1 MKLYTEHKQVI
12 LASSSKT
19 RVNYLKQH
27 LDRILVVRHKVDEK
41 KIKDE
46 FIETNFTDLV
56 RLLAKKKAESVME
69 DYSKNIII
77 GSDQILVCEG
87 KLINKS
93 ENLSDA
99 KNNLINLRGKRHTLI
114 SSLYVIKNKKFYFEE
129 TKKAEMLFKK
139 ISQKKIDEYLSEQNK
154 EVLKS
159 VGSYRIED
167 NSKYNF
173 LKILKGD
180 YETIIGFPLK
190 NFIKKFMKG
199 KKMTL
204 FVIGK
209 PIKHSLSPLIHNY
222 WINKYQLGLE
232 YKKMEVEKE
241 SLPSLIE
248 NVREGKITGL
258 NITLP
263 YKKDIISYID
273 EVSHSAKD
281 IGAINTVFLRG
292 NKVYGENTDGIGF
305 TRALEKKTKFN
316 FSNKSIYILGAGG
329 ASYGIIS
336 ELIKKKVE
344 KIYVTNRTKQKTIQL
359 VNFFKTKNKE
369 INLEFVEWK
378 DLVPNS
384 DVDLIINTT
393 SFGMKDN
400 ECLKIDINNL
410 RDTLIFVDIIYN
422 PKETELLKL
431 FKKEGFV
438 CMNGLSM
445 LIEQAAVSFEL
456 WFNISLNNKDIEEVK
471 KICEAS
477 Y

>member
-1 MKLYTEHKQVI
+1 
-12 LASSSKT
+12 
-19 RVNYLKQH
+19 
-27 LDRILVVRHKVDEK
+27 
-41 KIKDE
+41 
-46 FIETNFTDLV
+46 
-56 RLLAKKKAESVME
+56 
-69 DYSKNIII
+69 
-77 GSDQILVCEG
+77 
-87 KLINKS
+87 
-93 ENLSDA
+93 
-99 KNNLINLRGKRHTLI
+99 
-114 SSLYVIKNKKFYFEE
+114 
-129 TKKAEMLFKK
+129 
-139 ISQKKIDEYLSEQNK
+139 
-154 EVLKS
+154 
-159 VGSYRIED
+159 
-167 NSKYNF
+167 
-173 LKILKGD
+173 
-180 YETIIGFPLK
+180 
-190 NFIKKFMKG
+190 
-199 KKMTL
+199 MTL

-222 WINKYQLGLE
+222 WINKYELGLE
-232 YKKMEVEKE
+232 YKKMEVERE

-248 NVREGKITGL
+248 NVRDEKITGL

-273 EVSHSAKD
+273 EVSYSAKD

-336 ELIKKKVE
+336 ELIGKNVE

-359 VNFFKTKNKE
+359 IKHFKTKNKE
-369 INLEFVEWK
+369 IKLEFIEWK
-378 DLVPNS
+378 DLAPNS

-400 ECLKIDINNL
+400 ECIKINMNNL
-410 RDTLIFVDIIYN
+410 RDTLIFVDIIYS

-438 CMNGLSM
+438 CMNGLNM

>member
-1 MKLYTEHKQVI
+1 
-12 LASSSKT
+12 
-19 RVNYLKQH
+19 
-27 LDRILVVRHKVDEK
+27 
-41 KIKDE
+41 
-46 FIETNFTDLV
+46 
-56 RLLAKKKAESVME
+56 
-69 DYSKNIII
+69 
-77 GSDQILVCEG
+77 
-87 KLINKS
+87 
-93 ENLSDA
+93 
-99 KNNLINLRGKRHTLI
+99 
-114 SSLYVIKNKKFYFEE
+114 
-129 TKKAEMLFKK
+129 
-139 ISQKKIDEYLSEQNK
+139 
-154 EVLKS
+154 
-159 VGSYRIED
+159 
-167 NSKYNF
+167 
-173 LKILKGD
+173 
-180 YETIIGFPLK
+180 
-190 NFIKKFMKG
+190 
-199 KKMTL
+199 MTL

-222 WINKYQLGLE
+222 WINKYGLGLE
-232 YKKMEVEKE
+232 YKKMEVERE

-248 NVREGKITGL
+248 NVRDKKITGL

-273 EVSHSAKD
+273 EVSYSAKD
-281 IGAINTVFLRG
+281 IGAINTVFLREK
-292 NKVYGENTDGIGF
+292 KVYGENTDGIGF

-336 ELIKKKVE
+336 ELIGKNVA

-359 VNFFKTKNKE
+359 IKHFKTKNKE

-378 DLVPNS
+378 DLAPNS

-400 ECLKIDINNL
+400 ECIKINMNNL
-410 RDTLIFVDIIYN
+410 RDTLIFVDIIYS

-438 CMNGLSM
+438 CMNGLNM

>member
-1 MKLYTEHKQVI
+1 
-12 LASSSKT
+12 
-19 RVNYLKQH
+19 
-27 LDRILVVRHKVDEK
+27 
-41 KIKDE
+41 
-46 FIETNFTDLV
+46 
-56 RLLAKKKAESVME
+56 
-69 DYSKNIII
+69 
-77 GSDQILVCEG
+77 
-87 KLINKS
+87 
-93 ENLSDA
+93 
-99 KNNLINLRGKRHTLI
+99 
-114 SSLYVIKNKKFYFEE
+114 
-129 TKKAEMLFKK
+129 
-139 ISQKKIDEYLSEQNK
+139 
-154 EVLKS
+154 
-159 VGSYRIED
+159 
-167 NSKYNF
+167 
-173 LKILKGD
+173 
-180 YETIIGFPLK
+180 
-190 NFIKKFMKG
+190 
-199 KKMTL
+199 MTL

-241 SLPSLIE
+241 LLPSLVE
-248 NVREGKITGL
+248 NIREGKITGL

-263 YKKDIISYID
+263 YKKDIISYVD

-305 TRALEKKTKFN
+305 TRALEKKTKFK

-336 ELIKKKVE
+336 ELIKKKVK
-344 KIYVTNRTKQKTIQL
+344 KIYVTNRTKQRTIQL
-359 VNFFKTKNKE
+359 LNFFKTKNKE
-369 INLEFVEWK
+369 INLEFVEWE

-400 ECLKIDINNL
+400 ECLKIDINNI
-410 RDTLIFVDIIYN
+410 RDTLIFVDIIYS

-456 WFNISLNNKDIEEVK
+456 WFNISLNNKDIDEVK
-471 KICEAS
+471 KICETS

>member
-1 MKLYTEHKQVI
+1 
-12 LASSSKT
+12 
-19 RVNYLKQH
+19 
-27 LDRILVVRHKVDEK
+27 
-41 KIKDE
+41 
-46 FIETNFTDLV
+46 
-56 RLLAKKKAESVME
+56 
-69 DYSKNIII
+69 
-77 GSDQILVCEG
+77 
-87 KLINKS
+87 
-93 ENLSDA
+93 
-99 KNNLINLRGKRHTLI
+99 
-114 SSLYVIKNKKFYFEE
+114 
-129 TKKAEMLFKK
+129 
-139 ISQKKIDEYLSEQNK
+139 
-154 EVLKS
+154 
-159 VGSYRIED
+159 
-167 NSKYNF
+167 
-173 LKILKGD
+173 
-180 YETIIGFPLK
+180 
-190 NFIKKFMKG
+190 
-199 KKMTL
+199 MTL

-241 SLPSLIE
+241 LLPSLVE
-248 NVREGKITGL
+248 NIREGKITGL

-263 YKKDIISYID
+263 YKKDIISYVD

-305 TRALEKKTKFN
+305 TRALEKKTKFK
-316 FSNKSIYILGAGG
+316 FSNKSIFILGAGG

-336 ELIKKKVE
+336 ELIKKKVK
-344 KIYVTNRTKQKTIQL
+344 KIYVTNRTKQRTIQL
-359 VNFFKTKNKE
+359 LNFFKTKNKE
-369 INLEFVEWK
+369 INLEFVEWE

-400 ECLKIDINNL
+400 ECLKIDINNI
-410 RDTLIFVDIIYN
+410 RDTLIFVDIIYS

-471 KICEAS
+471 KICETS

>member
-1 MKLYTEHKQVI
+1 
-12 LASSSKT
+12 
-19 RVNYLKQH
+19 
-27 LDRILVVRHKVDEK
+27 
-41 KIKDE
+41 
-46 FIETNFTDLV
+46 
-56 RLLAKKKAESVME
+56 
-69 DYSKNIII
+69 
-77 GSDQILVCEG
+77 
-87 KLINKS
+87 
-93 ENLSDA
+93 
-99 KNNLINLRGKRHTLI
+99 
-114 SSLYVIKNKKFYFEE
+114 
-129 TKKAEMLFKK
+129 
-139 ISQKKIDEYLSEQNK
+139 
-154 EVLKS
+154 
-159 VGSYRIED
+159 
-167 NSKYNF
+167 
-173 LKILKGD
+173 
-180 YETIIGFPLK
+180 
-190 NFIKKFMKG
+190 
-199 KKMTL
+199 MTL

-222 WINKYQLGLE
+222 WINKYELGLE
-232 YKKMEVEKE
+232 YKKMEVERE

-248 NVREGKITGL
+248 NVRDKKITGL

-273 EVSHSAKD
+273 EVSYSAKD

-292 NKVYGENTDGIGF
+292 KKVYGENTDGIGF

-316 FSNKSIYILGAGG
+316 FSNKSIYIIGAGG
-329 ASYGIIS
+329 AAYGIIS

-344 KIYVTNRTKQKTIQL
+344 KIYITNRTKQKTIQL
-359 VNFFKTKNKE
+359 VNFFKTKNKK

-410 RDTLIFVDIIYN
+410 KDTLIFVDIIYN

-456 WFNISLNNKDIEEVK
+456 WFNISLNNKDIDEVK
-471 KICEAS
+471 KICETS

>member
-1 MKLYTEHKQVI
+1 
-12 LASSSKT
+12 
-19 RVNYLKQH
+19 
-27 LDRILVVRHKVDEK
+27 
-41 KIKDE
+41 
-46 FIETNFTDLV
+46 
-56 RLLAKKKAESVME
+56 
-69 DYSKNIII
+69 
-77 GSDQILVCEG
+77 
-87 KLINKS
+87 
-93 ENLSDA
+93 
-99 KNNLINLRGKRHTLI
+99 
-114 SSLYVIKNKKFYFEE
+114 
-129 TKKAEMLFKK
+129 
-139 ISQKKIDEYLSEQNK
+139 
-154 EVLKS
+154 
-159 VGSYRIED
+159 
-167 NSKYNF
+167 
-173 LKILKGD
+173 
-180 YETIIGFPLK
+180 
-190 NFIKKFMKG
+190 
-199 KKMTL
+199 MTL

-222 WINKYQLGLE
+222 WINKCQLGLE
-232 YKKMEVEKE
+232 YKKLEVEKE
-241 SLPSLIE
+241 LLPSLIE
-248 NVREGKITGL
+248 KIREGKITGL

-336 ELIKKKVE
+336 ELIGKNVE

-359 VNFFKTKNKE
+359 IKHFKTKNKE
-369 INLEFVEWK
+369 IKLEFVEWK
-378 DLVPNS
+378 DLAPNS

-400 ECLKIDINNL
+400 ECIKINMNNL
-410 RDTLIFVDIIYN
+410 RDTLIFVDIIYS

-438 CMNGLSM
+438 CMNGLNM

>member
-1 MKLYTEHKQVI
+1 
-12 LASSSKT
+12 
-19 RVNYLKQH
+19 
-27 LDRILVVRHKVDEK
+27 
-41 KIKDE
+41 
-46 FIETNFTDLV
+46 
-56 RLLAKKKAESVME
+56 
-69 DYSKNIII
+69 
-77 GSDQILVCEG
+77 
-87 KLINKS
+87 
-93 ENLSDA
+93 
-99 KNNLINLRGKRHTLI
+99 
-114 SSLYVIKNKKFYFEE
+114 
-129 TKKAEMLFKK
+129 
-139 ISQKKIDEYLSEQNK
+139 
-154 EVLKS
+154 
-159 VGSYRIED
+159 
-167 NSKYNF
+167 
-173 LKILKGD
+173 
-180 YETIIGFPLK
+180 
-190 NFIKKFMKG
+190 
-199 KKMTL
+199 MTL

-241 SLPSLIE
+241 LLPSLVE
-248 NVREGKITGL
+248 NIREGKITGL

-263 YKKDIISYID
+263 YKKDIISYVD

-305 TRALEKKTKFN
+305 TRALEKKTKFK

-336 ELIKKKVE
+336 ELIKKKVK
-344 KIYVTNRTKQKTIQL
+344 KIYVTNRTKQRTIQL
-359 VNFFKTKNKE
+359 LNFFKTKNKE
-369 INLEFVEWK
+369 INLEFVEWE

-400 ECLKIDINNL
+400 ECLKIDINNI
-410 RDTLIFVDIIYN
+410 RDTLIFVDIIYS

-471 KICEAS
+471 KICETS

>member
-1 MKLYTEHKQVI
+1 
-12 LASSSKT
+12 
-19 RVNYLKQH
+19 
-27 LDRILVVRHKVDEK
+27 
-41 KIKDE
+41 
-46 FIETNFTDLV
+46 
-56 RLLAKKKAESVME
+56 
-69 DYSKNIII
+69 
-77 GSDQILVCEG
+77 
-87 KLINKS
+87 
-93 ENLSDA
+93 
-99 KNNLINLRGKRHTLI
+99 
-114 SSLYVIKNKKFYFEE
+114 
-129 TKKAEMLFKK
+129 
-139 ISQKKIDEYLSEQNK
+139 
-154 EVLKS
+154 
-159 VGSYRIED
+159 
-167 NSKYNF
+167 
-173 LKILKGD
+173 
-180 YETIIGFPLK
+180 
-190 NFIKKFMKG
+190 
-199 KKMTL
+199 MTL

-222 WINKYQLGLE
+222 WIKKYQLGLE

-241 SLPSLIE
+241 SLSSLIE
-248 NVREGKITGL
+248 NLREGKITGL

-336 ELIKKKVE
+336 ELIKKKVK
-344 KIYVTNRTKQKTIQL
+344 KIYVTNRTKQRTIQL
-359 VNFFKTKNKE
+359 LNFFKTKNKE
-369 INLEFVEWK
+369 INLEFVEWE

-400 ECLKIDINNL
+400 ECLKIDINNI
-410 RDTLIFVDIIYN
+410 RDTLIFVDIIYS

>member
-1 MKLYTEHKQVI
+1 
-12 LASSSKT
+12 
-19 RVNYLKQH
+19 
-27 LDRILVVRHKVDEK
+27 
-41 KIKDE
+41 
-46 FIETNFTDLV
+46 
-56 RLLAKKKAESVME
+56 
-69 DYSKNIII
+69 
-77 GSDQILVCEG
+77 
-87 KLINKS
+87 
-93 ENLSDA
+93 
-99 KNNLINLRGKRHTLI
+99 
-114 SSLYVIKNKKFYFEE
+114 
-129 TKKAEMLFKK
+129 
-139 ISQKKIDEYLSEQNK
+139 
-154 EVLKS
+154 
-159 VGSYRIED
+159 
-167 NSKYNF
+167 
-173 LKILKGD
+173 
-180 YETIIGFPLK
+180 
-190 NFIKKFMKG
+190 
-199 KKMTL
+199 MTL

-241 SLPSLIE
+241 LLPSLVE
-248 NVREGKITGL
+248 NIREGKITGL

-263 YKKDIISYID
+263 YKKDIISYVD

-281 IGAINTVFLRG
+281 IGAINTVFLRV

-305 TRALEKKTKFN
+305 TRALEKKTKFK

-336 ELIKKKVE
+336 ELIKKKVK
-344 KIYVTNRTKQKTIQL
+344 KIYVTNRTKQRTIQL
-359 VNFFKTKNKE
+359 LNFFKSKNKE
-369 INLEFVEWK
+369 INLEFVEWEE
-378 DLVPNS
+378 LMPNS

-400 ECLKIDINNL
+400 ECLKIDINNI
-410 RDTLIFVDIIYN
+410 RDTLIFVDIIYS
-422 PKETELLKL
+422 PKETELLKF

-471 KICEAS
+471 KICETS

>member
-1 MKLYTEHKQVI
+1 
-12 LASSSKT
+12 
-19 RVNYLKQH
+19 
-27 LDRILVVRHKVDEK
+27 
-41 KIKDE
+41 
-46 FIETNFTDLV
+46 
-56 RLLAKKKAESVME
+56 
-69 DYSKNIII
+69 
-77 GSDQILVCEG
+77 
-87 KLINKS
+87 
-93 ENLSDA
+93 
-99 KNNLINLRGKRHTLI
+99 
-114 SSLYVIKNKKFYFEE
+114 
-129 TKKAEMLFKK
+129 
-139 ISQKKIDEYLSEQNK
+139 
-154 EVLKS
+154 
-159 VGSYRIED
+159 
-167 NSKYNF
+167 
-173 LKILKGD
+173 
-180 YETIIGFPLK
+180 
-190 NFIKKFMKG
+190 
-199 KKMTL
+199 MTL

-222 WINKYQLGLE
+222 WINKYELGLE
-232 YKKMEVEKE
+232 YKKMEVERE

-248 NVREGKITGL
+248 NVRDKKITGL

-273 EVSHSAKD
+273 EVSYSAKD
-281 IGAINTVFLRG
+281 IGAINTIFLQG

-316 FSNKSIYILGAGG
+316 FSNKSIYIIGAGG
-329 ASYGIIS
+329 AAYGIIS

-344 KIYVTNRTKQKTIQL
+344 KIYITNRTKQKTIQL
-359 VNFFKTKNKE
+359 VNFFKTKNKK

-410 RDTLIFVDIIYN
+410 KDTLIFVDIIYN

>member
-1 MKLYTEHKQVI
+1 
-12 LASSSKT
+12 
-19 RVNYLKQH
+19 
-27 LDRILVVRHKVDEK
+27 
-41 KIKDE
+41 
-46 FIETNFTDLV
+46 
-56 RLLAKKKAESVME
+56 
-69 DYSKNIII
+69 
-77 GSDQILVCEG
+77 
-87 KLINKS
+87 
-93 ENLSDA
+93 
-99 KNNLINLRGKRHTLI
+99 
-114 SSLYVIKNKKFYFEE
+114 
-129 TKKAEMLFKK
+129 
-139 ISQKKIDEYLSEQNK
+139 
-154 EVLKS
+154 
-159 VGSYRIED
+159 
-167 NSKYNF
+167 
-173 LKILKGD
+173 
-180 YETIIGFPLK
+180 
-190 NFIKKFMKG
+190 
-199 KKMTL
+199 MTL

-241 SLPSLIE
+241 LLPSLVE
-248 NVREGKITGL
+248 NIREGKITGL

-263 YKKDIISYID
+263 YKKDIISYVD

-305 TRALEKKTKFN
+305 TRALEKKTKFK

-336 ELIKKKVE
+336 ELIKKKVK
-344 KIYVTNRTKQKTIQL
+344 KIYVTNRTKQRTIQL
-359 VNFFKTKNKE
+359 LNFFKTKNKE
-369 INLEFVEWK
+369 INLEFVEWE
-378 DLVPNS
+378 DLMPNS

-400 ECLKIDINNL
+400 ECLKIDINNI
-410 RDTLIFVDIIYN
+410 RDTLIFVDIIYS

-456 WFNISLNNKDIEEVK
+456 WFNISLNNKDIDEVK
-471 KICEAS
+471 KICETS

>member
-1 MKLYTEHKQVI
+1 
-12 LASSSKT
+12 
-19 RVNYLKQH
+19 
-27 LDRILVVRHKVDEK
+27 
-41 KIKDE
+41 
-46 FIETNFTDLV
+46 
-56 RLLAKKKAESVME
+56 
-69 DYSKNIII
+69 
-77 GSDQILVCEG
+77 
-87 KLINKS
+87 
-93 ENLSDA
+93 
-99 KNNLINLRGKRHTLI
+99 
-114 SSLYVIKNKKFYFEE
+114 
-129 TKKAEMLFKK
+129 
-139 ISQKKIDEYLSEQNK
+139 
-154 EVLKS
+154 
-159 VGSYRIED
+159 
-167 NSKYNF
+167 
-173 LKILKGD
+173 
-180 YETIIGFPLK
+180 
-190 NFIKKFMKG
+190 
-199 KKMTL
+199 
-204 FVIGK
+204 
-209 PIKHSLSPLIHNY
+209 
-222 WINKYQLGLE
+222 
-232 YKKMEVEKE
+232 MEVEKE

-248 NVREGKITGL
+248 NVRERKITGL

-273 EVSHSAKD
+273 EVSYSAKD
-281 IGAINTVFLRG
+281 IGAINTVFKK

-336 ELIKKKVE
+336 ELIKKKVK

-359 VNFFKTKNKE
+359 INFFKTKNKE

-410 RDTLIFVDIIYN
+410 KDTLIFVDIIYN

>member
-1 MKLYTEHKQVI
+1 
-12 LASSSKT
+12 
-19 RVNYLKQH
+19 
-27 LDRILVVRHKVDEK
+27 
-41 KIKDE
+41 
-46 FIETNFTDLV
+46 
-56 RLLAKKKAESVME
+56 
-69 DYSKNIII
+69 
-77 GSDQILVCEG
+77 
-87 KLINKS
+87 
-93 ENLSDA
+93 
-99 KNNLINLRGKRHTLI
+99 
-114 SSLYVIKNKKFYFEE
+114 
-129 TKKAEMLFKK
+129 
-139 ISQKKIDEYLSEQNK
+139 
-154 EVLKS
+154 
-159 VGSYRIED
+159 
-167 NSKYNF
+167 
-173 LKILKGD
+173 
-180 YETIIGFPLK
+180 
-190 NFIKKFMKG
+190 
-199 KKMTL
+199 MTL

-222 WINKYQLGLE
+222 WINKYELGLE
-232 YKKMEVEKE
+232 YKKMEVERE

-248 NVREGKITGL
+248 NVRDKKITGL

-273 EVSHSAKD
+273 EVSYSAKD
-281 IGAINTVFLRG
+281 IGAINTVFIRG

-316 FSNKSIYILGAGG
+316 FSNKSIYIIGAGG
-329 ASYGIIS
+329 AAYGIIS

-344 KIYVTNRTKQKTIQL
+344 KIYITNRTKQKTVQL
-359 VNFFKTKNKE
+359 LNFFKTKNKK

-410 RDTLIFVDIIYN
+410 KDTLIFVDIIYN

>member
-1 MKLYTEHKQVI
+1 
-12 LASSSKT
+12 
-19 RVNYLKQH
+19 
-27 LDRILVVRHKVDEK
+27 
-41 KIKDE
+41 
-46 FIETNFTDLV
+46 
-56 RLLAKKKAESVME
+56 
-69 DYSKNIII
+69 
-77 GSDQILVCEG
+77 
-87 KLINKS
+87 
-93 ENLSDA
+93 
-99 KNNLINLRGKRHTLI
+99 
-114 SSLYVIKNKKFYFEE
+114 
-129 TKKAEMLFKK
+129 
-139 ISQKKIDEYLSEQNK
+139 
-154 EVLKS
+154 
-159 VGSYRIED
+159 
-167 NSKYNF
+167 
-173 LKILKGD
+173 
-180 YETIIGFPLK
+180 
-190 NFIKKFMKG
+190 
-199 KKMTL
+199 MTL

-222 WINKYQLGLE
+222 WIKKYQLGLE
-232 YKKMEVEKE
+232 YKKMEVERE

-248 NVREGKITGL
+248 NVRDKKITGL

-273 EVSHSAKD
+273 EVSYSAKD

-316 FSNKSIYILGAGG
+316 FSNKSIYIIGAGG
-329 ASYGIIS
+329 AAYGIIS

-344 KIYVTNRTKQKTIQL
+344 KIYITNRTKQKTIQL
-359 VNFFKTKNKE
+359 VNFFKTKNKK

-410 RDTLIFVDIIYN
+410 KDTLIFVDIIYN

>member
-1 MKLYTEHKQVI
+1 
-12 LASSSKT
+12 
-19 RVNYLKQH
+19 
-27 LDRILVVRHKVDEK
+27 
-41 KIKDE
+41 
-46 FIETNFTDLV
+46 
-56 RLLAKKKAESVME
+56 
-69 DYSKNIII
+69 
-77 GSDQILVCEG
+77 
-87 KLINKS
+87 
-93 ENLSDA
+93 
-99 KNNLINLRGKRHTLI
+99 
-114 SSLYVIKNKKFYFEE
+114 
-129 TKKAEMLFKK
+129 
-139 ISQKKIDEYLSEQNK
+139 
-154 EVLKS
+154 
-159 VGSYRIED
+159 
-167 NSKYNF
+167 
-173 LKILKGD
+173 
-180 YETIIGFPLK
+180 
-190 NFIKKFMKG
+190 
-199 KKMTL
+199 MTL

-222 WINKYQLGLE
+222 WIKKYQLGLE

-273 EVSHSAKD
+273 EVSDSAKD
-281 IGAINTVFLRG
+281 IGAINTVFFRG

-305 TRALEKKTKFN
+305 TRALEKKTKFK

-336 ELIKKKVE
+336 ELIKKKVK

-359 VNFFKTKNKE
+359 IKHFFKTKNKE
-369 INLEFVEWK
+369 INLEFVEWE

-410 RDTLIFVDIIYN
+410 KDTLIFVDIIYN

>member
-1 MKLYTEHKQVI
+1 
-12 LASSSKT
+12 
-19 RVNYLKQH
+19 
-27 LDRILVVRHKVDEK
+27 
-41 KIKDE
+41 
-46 FIETNFTDLV
+46 
-56 RLLAKKKAESVME
+56 
-69 DYSKNIII
+69 
-77 GSDQILVCEG
+77 
-87 KLINKS
+87 
-93 ENLSDA
+93 
-99 KNNLINLRGKRHTLI
+99 
-114 SSLYVIKNKKFYFEE
+114 
-129 TKKAEMLFKK
+129 
-139 ISQKKIDEYLSEQNK
+139 
-154 EVLKS
+154 
-159 VGSYRIED
+159 
-167 NSKYNF
+167 
-173 LKILKGD
+173 
-180 YETIIGFPLK
+180 
-190 NFIKKFMKG
+190 
-199 KKMTL
+199 MTL

-209 PIKHSLSPLIHNY
+209 PVKHSLSPLIHNY

-241 SLPSLIE
+241 LLPSLIE
-248 NVREGKITGL
+248 NIREGKITGL

-273 EVSHSAKD
+273 EVSHTAKD

-316 FSNKSIYILGAGG
+316 FSNKSIYVLGAGG

-336 ELIKKKVE
+336 QLIKKKVE
-344 KIYVTNRTKQKTIQL
+344 KIYVTNRTEQKTIQL
-359 VNFFKTKNKE
+359 LNFFKTKNKE
-369 INLEFVEWK
+369 INLKFVEWK
-378 DLVPNS
+378 DLQPNS

-400 ECLKIDINNL
+400 ECLKIDISNL
-410 RDTLIFVDIIYN
+410 RDTLIFVDIIYS

>member
-1 MKLYTEHKQVI
+1 
-12 LASSSKT
+12 
-19 RVNYLKQH
+19 
-27 LDRILVVRHKVDEK
+27 
-41 KIKDE
+41 
-46 FIETNFTDLV
+46 
-56 RLLAKKKAESVME
+56 
-69 DYSKNIII
+69 
-77 GSDQILVCEG
+77 
-87 KLINKS
+87 
-93 ENLSDA
+93 
-99 KNNLINLRGKRHTLI
+99 
-114 SSLYVIKNKKFYFEE
+114 
-129 TKKAEMLFKK
+129 
-139 ISQKKIDEYLSEQNK
+139 
-154 EVLKS
+154 
-159 VGSYRIED
+159 
-167 NSKYNF
+167 
-173 LKILKGD
+173 
-180 YETIIGFPLK
+180 
-190 NFIKKFMKG
+190 
-199 KKMTL
+199 MTL

-222 WINKYQLGLE
+222 WINKYGLGLE
-232 YKKMEVEKE
+232 YKKMEVERE

-248 NVREGKITGL
+248 NVRDKKITGL

-273 EVSHSAKD
+273 EVSYSAKD

-292 NKVYGENTDGIGF
+292 KKVYGENTDGIGF

-316 FSNKSIYILGAGG
+316 FSNKSIYIIGAGG
-329 ASYGIIS
+329 AAYGIIS

-344 KIYVTNRTKQKTIQL
+344 KIYITNRTKQKTIQL
-359 VNFFKTKNKE
+359 VNFFKTKNKK

-410 RDTLIFVDIIYN
+410 KDTLIFVDIIYN

>member
-1 MKLYTEHKQVI
+1 
-12 LASSSKT
+12 
-19 RVNYLKQH
+19 
-27 LDRILVVRHKVDEK
+27 
-41 KIKDE
+41 
-46 FIETNFTDLV
+46 
-56 RLLAKKKAESVME
+56 
-69 DYSKNIII
+69 
-77 GSDQILVCEG
+77 
-87 KLINKS
+87 
-93 ENLSDA
+93 
-99 KNNLINLRGKRHTLI
+99 
-114 SSLYVIKNKKFYFEE
+114 
-129 TKKAEMLFKK
+129 
-139 ISQKKIDEYLSEQNK
+139 
-154 EVLKS
+154 
-159 VGSYRIED
+159 
-167 NSKYNF
+167 
-173 LKILKGD
+173 
-180 YETIIGFPLK
+180 
-190 NFIKKFMKG
+190 
-199 KKMTL
+199 MTL

-222 WINKYQLGLE
+222 WINKYELGLE
-232 YKKMEVEKE
+232 YKKMEVERDL
-241 SLPSLIE
+241 LPSLIE
-248 NVREGKITGL
+248 NVRDKKITGL

-273 EVSHSAKD
+273 EVSYSAKD

-336 ELIKKKVE
+336 ELIGKNVA

-359 VNFFKTKNKE
+359 IKHFKTKNKE
-369 INLEFVEWK
+369 IKLEFVEWK
-378 DLVPNS
+378 DLAPNS

-400 ECLKIDINNL
+400 ECIKINMNNL
-410 RDTLIFVDIIYN
+410 RDTLIFVDIIYS

-438 CMNGLSM
+438 CMNGLNM

-471 KICEAS
+471 NICEAS